1 MPDMNVPAHAE
12 PAGLS
17 AGCPGCGAAV
27 LFPPGAVVGEALWC
41 GACGAEL
48 EIRGLTPPLLDF
60 YEEEEK

>member
-1 MPDMNVPAHAE
+1 MVDVNLPTQSEPEGASGRCPA
-12 PAGLS
+12 
-17 AGCPGCGAAV
+17 CGGAV

-48 EIRGLTPPLLDF
+48 EVRGLNPALLDF